1 VADHTRVPVPAR
13 EREGHLLERALH
25 RPVHANTNV
34 ADAVQVEPTSARN
47 ESHTVALAGVFER
60 EGGVTITTPETW
72 VAGLF
77 ARFDAAE
84 EGTERP
90 VQARDR
96 ILQKMHVDG
105 GDVLPFGPYVFELR
119 HLLVRADRY
128 AAFLVGVAPLLQCRV
143 VQLA

>member
-1 VADHTRVPVPAR
+1 
-13 EREGHLLERALH
+13 
-25 RPVHANTNV
+25 
-34 ADAVQVEPTSARN
+34 
-47 ESHTVALAGVFER
+47 
-60 EGGVTITTPETW
+60 VTIATPETW

-143 VQLA
+143 VQLAEPPQRRVQDGLLRGRGVQSIPVDAEHVRTMLGSCSARKHSIATTTPFFDSSITWFW